1 MDNESSSSTR
11 SLAEEVTAN
20 RGEQLVSLAQSAW
33 DILWLLSP
41 DGRMQ
46 DAGHWSVFTGQME
59 GEAATFGWLTA
70 LHPDDRAPFEIWLG
84 AALHQGVRD
93 EIECRLQKAHA
104 AHSLVRL
111 QLFPQMAADSSSIT
125 SWLVCGIELSQVQQH
140 RVFGAEHYR
149 LAMESSGVG
158 LWDWDL
164 VRNQLTWS
172 AECKALFGLT
182 PSAQVSYPSFLH
194 LLHPED
200 RDAVNQAVAQ
210 TLEQQTEFNMNF
222 RTIRPQDG
230 SVHWMTSRGR
240 GLYDMEGKPLRFMGV
255 IYDIT
260 DQKRVQE
267 ENEATLYQASQLIET
282 LPDTFVHLDKD
293 WTYTYVNNAVEKLT
307 GKPREQILGRS
318 IFDLYPESVQQDFA
332 IQYRKAMET
341 RQPVVFEAYYPPG
354 QRWYETR
361 VYPDNDGGISV
372 YSNNI
377 TEQKQVEE
385 ALQATETSFRRLIES
400 NLIGIVRMRLD
411 GILLDANQAFLS
423 FIGYTQDDI
432 ASGTLHWR
440 AFTPPADVQTTLQA
454 IEDLKQ
460 HGSYKPYEKTYLTR
474 DGRLVT
480 ALIAGVMLD
489 NRKDEYIAYVVDLT
503 AQKELEQQKDAFIGV
518 VSHELRTPLT
528 AIKGN
533 IQLVRRQLRSII
545 RSQQQLPDKVYKII
559 ESSEARIERALHQ
572 IEMQNRLINDL
583 LDVSRI
589 AANKLELA
597 PQLCDLKQLTISS
610 VEDVRATAV
619 MRTIDLRLP
628 DQESVL
634 VLADPD
640 RIGQVI
646 SNYLTNAIKYS
657 DPKEP
662 VTVGI
667 DLESNHVRVWV
678 EDHGP
683 GLNEE
688 AKKHVWDRFYQAKG
702 IHVRSGS
709 GAGLGLG
716 LHICHTLIK
725 RHGGDLG
732 VDSTPGQGSTFW
744 FALPFEM

>member
-1 MDNESSSSTR
+1 MDNESSSSIR
-11 SLAEEVTAN
+11 SHDEEAT
-20 RGEQLVSLAQSAW
+20 GDQGKPLSSLAQSVW

-46 DAGHWSVFTGQME
+46 EAGHWSAFTGQSE
-59 GEAATFGWLTA
+59 AEAATFGWLNA
-70 LHPDDRAPFEIWLG
+70 LHPDDRAPFEIWLRT
-84 AALHQGVRD
+84 ALRYGVRD

-104 AHSLVRL
+104 AHRLVRL
-111 QLFPQMAADSSSIT
+111 QLFPQIAEDRSSVT
-125 SWLVCGIELSQVQQH
+125 SWLVCGVDLSQVQQH

-149 LAMESSGVG
+149 LAMESGGMG

-164 VRNQLTWS
+164 VRNQLVWS
-172 AECKALFGLT
+172 AECKALFGLA
-182 PSAQVSYPSFLH
+182 PSTQVSYPFMLQ
-194 LLHPED
+194 LLHPAD
-200 RDAVNQAVAQ
+200 RDTVNQAVMQ
-210 TLEQQTEFNMNF
+210 TLEQQTEFNMVF
-222 RTIRPQDG
+222 RTIWPRDG

-240 GLYDMEGKPLRFMGV
+240 GLYDMEGKPLRFIGV

-260 DQKRVQE
+260 DQKHAQE
-267 ENEATLYQASQLIET
+267 QNEATLYQASQLIET
-282 LPDTFVHLDKD
+282 LPDPFVHLDRN
-293 WTYTYVNNAVEKLT
+293 WTYTYVNNAVEKLI
-307 GKPREQILGRS
+307 GKPREQILGRTM
-318 IFDLYPESVQQDFA
+318 FDLYPESAQQDFVV
-332 IQYRKAMET
+332 QYRKAMET
-341 RQPVVFEAYYPPG
+341 RQPVVFKAYYPSG

-361 VYPDNDGGISV
+361 VYPDNAGGISV

-385 ALQATETSFRRLIES
+385 ALQATETNFRSLIES
-400 NLIGIVRMRLD
+400 NLIGIVHVRLD
-411 GILLDANQAFLS
+411 GTILEANQAFLS
-423 FIGYTQDDI
+423 LIGYTQNDV
-432 ASGTLHWR
+432 ASGTLNWR
-440 AFTPPADVQTTLQA
+440 TFTPPNELQSSLQA
-454 IEDLKQ
+454 IEDLKRA
-460 HGSYKPYEKTYLTR
+460 GSYKPFEKRYLTR
-474 DGRLVT
+474 SGKLVT
-480 ALIAGVMLD
+480 VLIAGVMLD
-489 NRKDEYIAYVVDLT
+489 NHKDEYISYIVDLT

-533 IQLVRRQLRSII
+533 IQLVRRQLRSITNNQHL
-545 RSQQQLPDKVYKII
+545 SPDKANKII
-559 ESSEARIERALHQ
+559 ATAEERIERALHQ

-597 PQLCDLKQLTISS
+597 PQLCDLKQLTIAS
-610 VEDVRATAV
+610 VEDVRATAA
-619 MRTIDLRLP
+619 MRAIHLRLP
-628 DQESVL
+628 DQESIL

-667 DLESNHVRVWV
+667 ELKSNRVRVWV

-688 AKKHVWDRFYQAKG
+688 AQKRIWDRFYQAKG
-702 IHVRSGS
+702 VQVRSGS

-732 VDSTPGQGSTFW
+732 VNSILGQGSTFW
-744 FALPFEM
+744 FALPLEM